1 MMWSIFACAYWPL
14 ELDFSLEVMGRFQTP
29 LGKGVVISLD
39 ELLRKSLFW
48 LQGTRGQKES
58 LLQFSR

>member
-1 MMWSIFACAYWPL
+1 MMLGIFAWAYWPL

-39 ELLRKSLFW
+39 QLLRKSFFW
-48 LQGTRGQKES
+48 LQGTRGQKVS
-58 LLQFSR
+58 LLQFSK